1 MKQLLQSLKTGAIEF
16 INAPCPHLSS
26 HGVLI
31 QTRHTLISAGTE
43 RMLLEFGRAGIIGK
57 VKQQPDKVKQVLEKI
72 KTDGLFTTLHAVKN
86 KLDQPIALGYCNVG
100 KVLAIGK
107 NTSGFSVGD
116 RVVSNGNHAEVVSIG
131 KNLCAKI
138 PDAVSDEE
146 AAFTV
151 LASIGLQGIRLVNPL
166 MGETVA
172 VLGLGL
178 IGLMTVQ
185 MLKAN
190 GCRVIGLDFNLQRL
204 SLAAQFG
211 AETIDLNQ
219 TDDPSVIV
227 DAVLITAATD
237 SNAPVRQAAHMCR
250 KRGRIVLVGVTGL
263 ELSRADFYEKELSF
277 QVSCSYGPGRY
288 DPIYEEQGQDYPIG
302 LVRFTE
308 QRNFETVLAL
318 MTEGKLNLKPLISHT
333 FDFTDAVNAYKV
345 LEKDKTALGIILQ
358 YNQNQE
364 NLLNCS
370 VSLPLT
376 LIASSQFTIN
386 VVGAGNYAS
395 RMLIPAF
402 AAQTVT
408 FNKICS
414 SGGVSASLQGRKF
427 GFKEATTDLE
437 ATLKDS
443 QANVMVIATRHHQ
456 HAQQVMQALQT
467 GKHVFV
473 EKPLAITQAE
483 LDELK
488 ACWSDLPAH
497 PIVMVG
503 FNRRF
508 APHIQKIKSLL
519 SNIRSPKSLIMTVN
533 AGYIPK
539 EHWTQDPKVGGG
551 RLIGEACHF
560 VDLLRFLTD
569 SPIAQSSVFAIDQ
582 QEDQISIQLQFADG
596 SIGTI
601 HYLAN
606 GHKAFPKERLEIF
619 TEGKVLVLNNFR
631 KMHSFGFKNFKKMN
645 LWRQDKGQRRCVA
658 AFLNAIK
665 EGKYPIP
672 VEEIFE
678 VHAVCLN
685 LQDQVRR

>member
-1 MKQLLQSLKTGAIEF
+1 MKQLLQSLKTGAIEL
-16 INAPCPHLSS
+16 IKAPCPHLSS
-26 HGVLI
+26 NGVLI
-31 QTRHTLISAGTE
+31 QTQNTLISAGTE

-57 VKQQPDKVKQVLEKI
+57 IKQQPDKVKQVLEKI
-72 KTDGLFTTLHAVKN
+72 KTDGLFTTLHAVKS

-107 NTSGFSVGD
+107 NTSGFSLGD

-166 MGETVA
+166 IGETVA

-178 IGLMTVQ
+178 IGLMTIQ

-308 QRNFETVLAL
+308 QRNFETVLTL

-333 FDFTDAVNAYKV
+333 FDFADAVKAYQV

-358 YNQNQE
+358 YDQNQE

-370 VSLPLT
+370 APLPLKV
-376 LIASSQFTIN
+376 IASSQFTIN

-402 AAQTVT
+402 AAQAVT

-456 HAQQVMQALQT
+456 HAHQVMQALQA
-467 GKHVFV
+467 GKHIFV

-488 ACWSDLPAH
+488 ACWSDLPTH

-508 APHIQKIKSLL
+508 APQIQKIKSLL
-519 SNIRSPKSLIMTVN
+519 SNICSPKSLIMTVN

-560 VDLLRFLTD
+560 VDLFRFLTG

-582 QEDQISIQLQFADG
+582 QEDQVSIQLQFADG

-619 TEGKVLVLNNFR
+619 AEGKVLVLNNFR
-631 KMHSFGFKNFKKMN
+631 RMHSFGFKNFKKMN
-645 LWRQDKGQRRCVA
+645 LWRQDKGQGRCVA
-658 AFLNAIK
+658 AFLNGVK

-678 VHAVCLN
+678 VHATCIN
-685 LQDQVRR
+685 LQDQVRH